1 LAQLL
6 LEICCGSL
14 DDALEAEAGGAD
26 RVELCSALFFGGLT
40 PSFGTIVEA
49 KRRLEIPAIVMI
61 RARGGGFCYTEPEF
75 AAMAADA
82 EAAIAQ
88 NVAGLVFGVLKE
100 DGTIDSAR
108 TRRLRDIAGAG
119 DAVFHRAFDVTP
131 DPFRALDELIDLGIT
146 RVLTSGQQDTVPEG
160 LDLIKRLVD
169 HAGDRIQVMPGGGV
183 KLFNIDEVVI
193 RTGCRQIHVAAF
205 TSRRDDST
213 SNRPHVTFGG
223 ALQPPENRYDV
234 TDRSVV
240 ERLASAIGTKPEEGQ
255 RAEGKGQR

>member
-1 LAQLL
+1 MARVL

-26 RVELCSALFFGGLT
+26 RVELCSSLFFGGLT

-49 KRRLEIPAIVMI
+49 KRRLRIPAIVMI

-75 AAMAADA
+75 AAMVADA
-82 EAAIAQ
+82 ETAIAQ
-88 NVAGLVFGVLKE
+88 GVAGLVFGVLRP
-100 DGTIDSAR
+100 DGTIDAAR
-108 TRRLRDIAGAG
+108 TRRLRDIAGAS

-131 DPFRALDELIDLGIT
+131 EPFRALDELVDLGIT

-169 HAGDRIQVMPGGGV
+169 HGGDRIQVMPGGGV
-183 KLFNIDEVVI
+183 KLFNIDDVVT

-205 TSRRDDST
+205 TSHRDDST

-223 ALQPPENRYDV
+223 ALQPPENRYDI
-234 TDRSVV
+234 TDRSAV
-240 ERLASAIGTKPEEGQ
+240 ERLAGAVK
-255 RAEGKGQR
+255 RLD